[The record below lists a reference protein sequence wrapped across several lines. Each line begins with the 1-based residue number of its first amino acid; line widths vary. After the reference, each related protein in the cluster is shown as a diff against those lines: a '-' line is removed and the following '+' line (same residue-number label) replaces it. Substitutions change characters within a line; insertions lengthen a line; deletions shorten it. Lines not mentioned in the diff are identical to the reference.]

1 MRFAAEVYVTA
12 DKYNIPKL
20 RDLVL
25 RKFESA
31 CTPGQS
37 EREITNFIETI
48 AFVHEAT
55 SPDDSS
61 LRKIILKSAKLHI
74 NLLLGSEMFKAYLIE
89 NQELNFGLLTL
100 LGPEG
105 KIAEEERYGATP
117 RPLGSHPPRAP
128 RALDPREIF
137 PTGPRRLG

>member
-12 DKYNIPKL
+12 DKYNVPKL
-20 RDLVL
+20 RDLAL
-25 RKFESA
+25 KKFDAA

-37 EREITNFIETI
+37 EKEIADFIDTI

-55 SPDDSS
+55 SPDDMS
-61 LRKIILKSAKLHI
+61 LCRIVLRVAKLHI
-74 NLLLGSEMFKAYLIE
+74 HLLLESEMFKSYLLE
-89 NQELNFGLLTL
+89 NQELNFSLLSMLGLKD
-100 LGPEG
+100 EA
-105 KIAEEERYGATP
+105 AEDAKDGLTP

-128 RALDPREIF
+128 RAMDPRVVF